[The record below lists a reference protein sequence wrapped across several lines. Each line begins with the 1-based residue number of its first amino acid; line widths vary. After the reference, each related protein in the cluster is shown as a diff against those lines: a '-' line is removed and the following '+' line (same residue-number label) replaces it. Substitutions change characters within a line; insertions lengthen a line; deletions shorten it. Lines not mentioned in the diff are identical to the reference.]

1 MDLGKR
7 STFHGHQTVGA
18 KKVNKIMEDLKF
30 SNKEIYKVTHLIK
43 HHMFYYNIGEITD
56 RGVRRLLSRVGK
68 ENMADLIDLRVADR
82 IGSGCPKA
90 KPYKLIDLER
100 RIVEAQRQPLSVKM
114 LKVDGYDVMNILKIK
129 PGPKVGK
136 VLNQLLEEVL
146 DDPKRNR
153 KRYLKKRIKEMGKTL
168 D

>member
-1 MDLGKR
+1 
-7 STFHGHQTVGA
+7 
-18 KKVNKIMEDLKF
+18 
-30 SNKEIYKVTHLIK
+30 
-43 HHMFYYNIGEITD
+43 MFYYNIGEITD